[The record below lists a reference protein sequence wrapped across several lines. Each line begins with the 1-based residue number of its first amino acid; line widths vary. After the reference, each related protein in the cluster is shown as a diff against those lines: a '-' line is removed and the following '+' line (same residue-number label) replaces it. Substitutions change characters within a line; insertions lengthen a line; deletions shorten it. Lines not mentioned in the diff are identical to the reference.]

1 MNEWMNLAKHLW
13 KSKASCWE
21 GHNSCV
27 LNRWVSPI
35 ELNFSR
41 SWTTGRPQVL
51 LAGQPI
57 SSVVAPRS
65 FCLHLCD
72 DTYQALAYA
81 DDANLIG
88 VDINTIEVNT
98 DVVLNARKDIGLAVN
113 TRKTMYMDTGR
124 HGVHDY
130 KWSYQDGY

>member
-1 MNEWMNLAKHLW
+1 M
-13 KSKASCWE
+13 
-21 GHNSCV
+21 
-27 LNRWVSPI
+27 
-35 ELNFSR
+35 FSHF
-41 SWTTGRPQVL
+41 WTTGRPQVF
-51 LAGQPI
+51 LAGLPI

-65 FCLHLCD
+65 ICLHLCN

-88 VDINTIEVNT
+88 VVDIKTIEVNT

-130 KWSYQDGY
+130 K